1 MRIALVGAG
10 LALMAGGLTACGGS
24 GDDAPEDAS
33 SKDFCGSF
41 AKVSKSGDDF
51 DKTKDAFKDLKDT
64 GTPDGHARRRPRG
77 LRDPHRH
84 RHDAD
89 SEKDAT
95 KKAED
100 LSKDDEKKVTK
111 FIAYTVKECSDVLA
125 DLPSDLPTDLP
136 TELPSDLP
144 TEIPSE
150 LLSDIPSDLLSQRP
164 PDPRGTT

>member
-41 AKVSKSGDDF
+41 AKVSQSGRRLRQDEGRLPGPQGHRAPPTNMPDD
-51 DKTKDAFKDLKDT
+51 
-64 GTPDGHARRRPRG
+64 AREG
-77 LRDPHRH
+77 FEILTDIAT
-84 RHDAD
+84 DAD
-89 SEKDAT
+89 NEKDAT
-95 KKAED
+95 NKAED

-125 DLPSDLPTDLP
+125 DLPSDLPSDLP

-150 LLSDIPSDLLSQRP
+150 LLSDIPSDLLSP
-164 PDPRGTT
+164 SS

>member
-33 SKDFCGSF
+33 TKDFCGSF
-41 AKVSKSGDDF
+41 AKVSQSRDF
-51 DKTKDAFKDLKDT
+51 DKTKDAFQDLKDT
-64 GTPDGHARRRPRG
+64 GTPDNMSDDAREG
-77 LRDPHRH
+77 FEILTDIAT
-84 RHDAD
+84 DAD

-100 LSKDDEKKVTK
+100 LSADDEKKVTK
-111 FIAYTVKECSDVLA
+111 FIAYTAKECSDVLGGLA
-125 DLPSDLPTDLP
+125 SDLPSDLPTD
-136 TELPSDLP
+136 LPSDLP

-150 LLSDIPSDLLSQRP
+150 LLSDIPSDLLSP
-164 PDPRGTT
+164 TS

>member
-24 GDDAPEDAS
+24 GDDAPGDAS
-33 SKDFCGSF
+33 SEDFCGSF
-41 AKVSKSGDDF
+41 AKVSRSGDDF
-51 DKTKDAFKDLKDT
+51 DKTKDAFQDLKDT
-64 GTPDGHARRRPRG
+64 GTPDNMPDDAREG
-77 LRDPHRH
+77 FEILTDIATN
-84 RHDAD
+84 AD

-100 LSKDDEKKVTK
+100 LSADDEKKVTK
-111 FIAYTVKECSDVLA
+111 FIAYTAKECSDALSDLA
-125 DLPSDLPTDLP
+125 SDLPSDLPTDLP

-150 LLSDIPSDLLSQRP
+150 LLSDIPSDLLSP
-164 PDPRGTT
+164 SS